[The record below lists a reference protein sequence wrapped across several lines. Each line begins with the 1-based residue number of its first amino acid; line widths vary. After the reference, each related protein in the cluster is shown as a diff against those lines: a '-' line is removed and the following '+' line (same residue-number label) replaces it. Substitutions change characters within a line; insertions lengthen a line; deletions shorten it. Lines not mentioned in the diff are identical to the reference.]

1 MSGMRRTALVVAICL
16 GTFMASLDISIVNV
30 ALPTMLDSLQ
40 TDMSG
45 LQWVVDAYAL
55 CLSALILSSGPL
67 GDRFGRKRVWLCG
80 IALFTLGSV
89 VCALATSLNS
99 LLIGRVIQ
107 GIAGAA
113 VIPGAL
119 SLITHAFP
127 EEQQRTRA
135 IGIWSSVNALSLVI
149 GPVLGGIL
157 VHTTGWPGI
166 FLINIPVGIIALLL
180 GGWGIK
186 ESAHPEHASL
196 DPLGQVLS
204 ILCLGALTY
213 GLIAAGEYGWHSD
226 TSRLPLYAAL
236 VLFIIFIWVET
247 QVKRPLLQLSLF
259 RKADFSG
266 YNFASFVLGFSAY
279 SSVFFVSLFL
289 QQAQGWNAATTGWRM
304 APEFLAMALAASG
317 FGRLAARL
325 SVNLLIIVGYG
336 LMGIALL
343 LLTLLQA
350 DSGYLI
356 VSLYLALLG
365 VGMGL
370 SMPATSSLVMRTVE
384 PQRSGMASA
393 TMNALRQTGM
403 TLGIALLGTLMSIQ
417 AVDSLTVKLQTQGV
431 AQAAPIAR
439 IAIIEQQ
446 QTAISPLG
454 AEKLLNLTH
463 TAFASGFSL
472 AMLWAGLLSIL
483 MTIWLVIMLHPRFRL
498 YSHAQPAMPSSPATE
513 SSKEQQ

>member
-1 MSGMRRTALVVAICL
+1 MSGMRRTALVIAICL

-30 ALPTMLDSLQ
+30 ALPTMLGSLQ
-40 TDMSG
+40 TDMPG

-67 GDRFGRKRVWLCG
+67 GDRFGRKRIWLCG
-80 IALFTLGSV
+80 IALFTLGSI
-89 VCALATSLNS
+89 VCAIATSLNS

-204 ILCLGALTY
+204 ILWLGTLTY
-213 GLIAAGEYGWHSD
+213 GLIAAGEYGWHSNP
-226 TSRLPLYAAL
+226 SRLALYAAL

-259 RKADFSG
+259 RKVDFSG

-289 QQAQGWNAATTGWRM
+289 QQAQGWDAATTGWRM
-304 APEFLAMALAASG
+304 APEFLAMALAASV

-325 SVNLLIIVGYG
+325 SVNSLIIVGYG

-350 DSGYLI
+350 DSGYPI
-356 VSLYLALLG
+356 VSLYLATLG

-370 SMPATSSLVMRTVE
+370 AMPATSSLVMRTVE

-403 TLGIALLGTLMSIQ
+403 TLGIALLGTMMSIE
-417 AVDSLTVKLQTQGV
+417 AVDSLAARLRTQGV
-431 AQAAPIAR
+431 EQATYIAR
-439 IAIIEQQ
+439 RAIVEQQ
-446 QTAISPLG
+446 QTTLPHVEAD
-454 AEKLLNLTH
+454 KLLNLTH
-463 TAFASGFSL
+463 TAFASGFSV
-472 AMLWAGLLSIL
+472 AMLWAGLLSVF
-483 MTIWLVIMLHPRFRL
+483 MAIWLAVMLHPRFHL
-498 YSHAQPAMPSSPATE
+498 HSQSQPTAQSSSTGE
-513 SSKEQQ
+513 SSKESQ